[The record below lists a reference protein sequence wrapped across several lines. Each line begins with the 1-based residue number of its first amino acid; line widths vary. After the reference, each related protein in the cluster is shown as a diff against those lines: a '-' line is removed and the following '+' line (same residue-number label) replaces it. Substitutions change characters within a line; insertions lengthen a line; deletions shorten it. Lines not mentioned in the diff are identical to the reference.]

1 MKFTSFRDL
10 SRHPRMRLLL
20 AQRETKA
27 KRSHAAAPSEDDLF
41 HQAMR
46 GVTPLSQSGPQVPK
60 SPPPAPKE
68 RRRKAFADLL
78 AENGDFDVELTH
90 EYLHGKV
97 HDLDPRVFRQ
107 LRSGQMSIEAHLD
120 LHGMNRRQ
128 AKLAV
133 AEFLR
138 ACFLQGM
145 RCVLLVPGRGKNSEG
160 GTSVLREELSL
171 WLTQAPLKRIVL
183 CFATAQPRH
192 GGAGAVYVLLRQLR
206 KGRGKIIWDEL
217 LLDVDG

>member
-138 ACFLQGM
+138 ACFLQG
-145 RCVLLVPGRGKNSEG
+145 G
-160 GTSVLREELSL
+160 
-171 WLTQAPLKRIVL
+171 
-183 CFATAQPRH
+183 
-192 GGAGAVYVLLRQLR
+192 
-206 KGRGKIIWDEL
+206 
-217 LLDVDG
+217 